1 MSGNCSHGDIR
12 LAFFAEDSND
22 LSGVG
27 TVEVCV
33 NNVWSSV
40 CDSSFGARDAR
51 VVCAQLNY
59 EDQSEMCSE
68 YVTCILSIIQ
78 Q

>member
-51 VVCAQLNY
+51 VVCSQLNY
-59 EDQSEMCSE
+59 EDQSETCSE
-68 YVTCILSIIQ
+68 YVTCILSIVQ